1 MAAKTIGELTG
12 DHIGKPCQCPH
23 CGKPSREM
31 QVQTIKGRTLT
42 AHIPPVGCCLKNRRG
57 A

>member
-1 MAAKTIGELTG
+1 MAPKTIGELTG
-12 DHIGKPCQCPH
+12 EHIGKPCPCPH
-23 CGKPSREM
+23 CGKASREM